1 MAFTELNVNGARVSN
16 VGTPTENTDA
26 ANKQYVDE
34 HGGNVTAGNGI
45 TVDGGV
51 VSVKPK
57 TGGGIIV
64 DAEGVS
70 VDAATMPVPDD
81 AAPTND
87 PTFTGSVTVPDP
99 TADTDATN
107 KEYVDGAI
115 SAAIKNVKVPTAGTG
130 LEQTPEGAFNVKAKA
145 SGGIIVGTDG
155 VSVDPDTLPVPEG
168 AAPTNNPTFT
178 GNVTV
183 PEPASDTDAATKGYV
198 DSKLVINDNVVIA
211 NSDGV
216 FAKSSFNVDEQ
227 DNILC
232 SIVPLYIGKDKA
244 YFTIN
249 VFNPSNKALTFSIN
263 SVLSVSITDVSLI
276 VADLAS
282 PYSLVDA
289 SHLYVRDDEQ
299 HRLNIGGTMIGWGI
313 MTVQF

>member
-45 TVDGGV
+45 TVDGDM

-64 DAEGVS
+64 NAEGVS
-70 VDAATMPVPDD
+70 IDAATMPLPDD

-130 LEQTPEGAFNVKAKA
+130 LEQTAEGAFNVKAKP
-145 SGGIIVGTDG
+145 SGGITVSADG

-183 PEPASDTDAATKGYV
+183 PEPTQATDAARKDYV
-198 DSKLVINDNVVIA
+198 DEAVSGVEELCVKKSGDTMSGTLFAPNLVVSN
-211 NSDGV
+211 G
-216 FAKSSFNVDEQ
+216 F
-227 DNILC
+227 
-232 SIVPLYIGKDKA
+232 SIGSGTQA
-244 YFTIN
+244 
-249 VFNPSNKALTFSIN
+249 VFNYSNG
-263 SVLSVSITDVSLI
+263 VLSITEMPAGPS
-276 VADLAS
+276 
-282 PYSLVDA
+282 
-289 SHLYVRDDEQ
+289 
-299 HRLNIGGTMIGWGI
+299 
-313 MTVQF
+313 

>member
-45 TVDGGV
+45 TVDSGA

-64 DAEGVS
+64 DADGVS
-70 VDAATMPVPDD
+70 VDAATMPLPDD
-81 AAPTND
+81 AAPTEN

-115 SAAIKNVKVPTAGTG
+115 AAAVKNVKVPTAGTG
-130 LEQTPEGAFNVKAKA
+130 LEQTAEGAFNVKAKA
-145 SGGIIVGTDG
+145 SGGIIVGADG
-155 VSVDPDTLPVPEG
+155 VSVDPDTLPIPEG
-168 AAPTNNPTFT
+168 VAPTNNPTFT

-183 PEPASDTDAATKGYV
+183 PEPANDTDAATKGYV
-198 DSKLVINDNVVIA
+198 DQAVAGIDVPEYTAGAGISIAGNSISVNKATMPALDYLPLTGGTVNGAVTITGTAKINGVTLSYA
-211 NSDGV
+211 DGV
-216 FAKSSFNVDEQ
+216 
-227 DNILC
+227 L
-232 SIVPLYIGKDKA
+232 
-244 YFTIN
+244 TI
-249 VFNPSNKALTFSIN
+249 SEA
-263 SVLSVSITDVSLI
+263 
-276 VADLAS
+276 
-282 PYSLVDA
+282 
-289 SHLYVRDDEQ
+289 
-299 HRLNIGGTMIGWGI
+299 
-313 MTVQF
+313 

>member
-16 VGTPTENTDA
+16 VGTPTGNTDA

-45 TVDGGV
+45 TVDSGT

-64 DAEGVS
+64 DGEGVS
-70 VDAATMPVPDD
+70 VDAATMPLPDD

-145 SGGIIVGTDG
+145 SGGIIVGADG

-183 PEPASDTDAATKGYV
+183 PTPANDTDAATKGYV
-198 DSKLVINDNVVIA
+198 DQAVAGIDVPEYTAGAGISIAGNSISVNKGTMPTLDYLPATQVAGAYAVNNAVNIKGGYLVLGDTPTGTPVSPNCICINGCLVTYT
-211 NSDGV
+211 SGV
-216 FAKSSFNVDEQ
+216 
-227 DNILC
+227 L
-232 SIVPLYIGKDKA
+232 SIVDG
-244 YFTIN
+244 N
-249 VFNPSNKALTFSIN
+249 
-263 SVLSVSITDVSLI
+263 
-276 VADLAS
+276 DL
-282 PYSLVDA
+282 
-289 SHLYVRDDEQ
+289 
-299 HRLNIGGTMIGWGI
+299 
-313 MTVQF
+313 